1 MSLPAERHPA
11 WHAPEGSD
19 SAGRAWLL
27 RRPSGAPE
35 TPLRPNPGDAR
46 RVAAPAVRSRPRRK
60 HHVGF
65 AIAAAVLL
73 GPMVFG
79 IAGLNALL
87 AQQSF
92 RLDEVEQR
100 IASLTTEQ
108 QELVQEQA
116 RLSAPGRIAAWAR
129 RMGMRLPDDIRP
141 LHAPGE
147 DQAAPA
153 GAAGAAGGGP

>member
-1 MSLPAERHPA
+1 MSLPAERHPSWPDA
-11 WHAPEGSD
+11 AEGSG
-19 SAGRAWLL
+19 SARRAAPL
-27 RRPSGAPE
+27 RHPSGAPG
-35 TPLRPNPGDAR
+35 TPLRPAPPPRR
-46 RVAAPAVRSRPRRK
+46 RVRQRRK

-65 AIAAAVLL
+65 AITAAVLL
-73 GPMVFG
+73 GPMLLG

-92 RLDEVEQR
+92 HLDEVERR

-129 RMGMRLPDDIRP
+129 RMGMRLPDGIRP